1 MTEPEVI
8 ASGTSSVE
16 VNVNA
21 KGEPSFKVKVYAGTS
36 EEEMGDIALKAVKT
50 MASLRSGAFGSL

>member
-1 MTEPEVI
+1 MEPEVI
-8 ASGTSSVE
+8 SSGTSSVE

-36 EEEMGDIALKAVKT
+36 EEELSDIAKKAIET
-50 MASLRSGAFGSL
+50 MAKLRSGSFGAV